1 MSIFCEYFNA
11 HTCRSCNWIE
21 QDYSQQLLQ
30 KESIIRKELNVQ
42 FALEKSTPSSTKG
55 FRNRAKM
62 SVTGTSADPIIG
74 LTGEDSL
81 DQGRK
86 LLHCPIHH
94 PKLNAVI
101 EALPEFIREFNL
113 IPYQIESKQGEL
125 KGLILF
131 YSPGSDQMYLRFV
144 LRSKECV
151 SRIIKLLPKLQNQ
164 FPFLKCVTANIQPTP
179 HAILEGKEEI
189 FITEQK
195 FIDHSL
201 GQITLALSPQA
212 FVQTNV
218 EVATKLYQTAAAWIA
233 EIKPNK
239 MLELFCGQGAFSF
252 FAAQSA
258 KEILGIEIN
267 EDAVNTANLTAKK
280 LGFSHVSFEAKDAH
294 DAPFIGADLL
304 LVNPPRRGLFDS
316 IQIILESK
324 PQHLIYSSC
333 SVETLSKDIQKLSI
347 QYRMIKI
354 QLFDLFPHT
363 EHFETLVM
371 LERKN

>member
-1 MSIFCEYFNA
+1 MRLICEYFNA

-42 FALEKSTPSSTKG
+42 FPFEKSTSSSTKG

-62 SVTGTSADPIIG
+62 SVTGTSSDPIIG
-74 LTGEDSL
+74 LTGEDHL

-94 PKLNAVI
+94 PKLNTVI
-101 EALPEFIREFNL
+101 EALPDFIREFNL

-131 YSPGSDQMYLRFV
+131 YSPGSDHMYLRFV

-267 EDAVNTANLTAKK
+267 EDAVNTANQTAKK
-280 LGFSHVSFEAKDAH
+280 LQLSHVSFEAKDAH
-294 DAPFIGADLL
+294 DAPSIGADLL
-304 LVNPPRRGLFDS
+304 LVNPPRRGLTDS
-316 IQIILESK
+316 IKIILESM

-333 SVETLSKDIQKLSI
+333 SVETLAKDIQKLST